1 MQQLTFLGK
10 NSVAWQEVREPVL
23 QSEQEAIVRPF
34 AAARCDGDSFFLFH
48 DYRKVMP
55 LGVNLNYLD
64 PKVLDVFGN
73 PPLQP
78 PFGVGHEAIGEVTEI
93 GSAVK
98 NVRRGDVV
106 VVPWAISCGHCNPCR
121 RQLPANCSRTDK
133 KTLVSAYGFGAGM
146 GDFGGMVS
154 DKIRVPFADA
164 MLVKIP
170 EGVNPIH
177 CASLSDNISDAYRS
191 VGPQLDKF
199 PEAPV
204 LVFGGNAKSIG
215 LYAAALAVAKGS
227 TQVDYVDD
235 NLERLTIAARVG
247 ANPIELRKKQ
257 KVSTLSGVLIKE
269 GYPIVVDASGS
280 VTKLA
285 FGIQNLAPG
294 GTATGVAFYVKKRN
308 SLPLWEMYLRSATL
322 HVGISHS
329 RRDIPDVFPLIK
341 SGKFKPEK
349 ITTMLA
355 DWSDAPEA
363 YLELSTKLIIHRQ
376 PLNNSN

>member
-10 NSVAWQEVREPVL
+10 NRVDWREVAEPTL
-23 QSEQEAIVRPF
+23 QSEREAIVRPF
-34 AAARCDGDSFFLFH
+34 VAARCDGDSLFLFH
-48 DYRKVMP
+48 NYRKAMP
-55 LGVNLNYLD
+55 LGVNLHYLD
-64 PKVLDVFGN
+64 PKVLDAFGN

-98 NVRRGDVV
+98 NVKQGDVV
-106 VVPWAISCGHCNPCR
+106 VVPWAISCGKCQPCYQ
-121 RQLPANCSRTDK
+121 QLPANCSRNGK
-133 KTLVSAYGFGAGM
+133 KTLISAYGFGAGT
-146 GDFGGMVS
+146 GGFGGMVS
-154 DKIRVPFADA
+154 DKIRIPFADA

-170 EGVNPIH
+170 EGIDPVH

-204 LVFGGNAKSIG
+204 LIFGGNAKSIG

-227 TQVDYVDD
+227 VQVDYVDD

-247 ANPIELRKKQ
+247 ANPIELRKRQ
-257 KVSTLSGVLIKE
+257 KVDTLSSALRKD
-269 GYPIVVDASGS
+269 GYPIAVDASGS
-280 VTKLA
+280 VSKLA
-285 FGIQNLAPG
+285 FAIQNLAPG

-308 SLPLWEMYLRSATL
+308 SLPLWEMYLKSATL

-329 RRDIPDVFPLIK
+329 RRDIPNVFPLIQSK
-341 SGKFKPEK
+341 KFQPEK
-349 ITTMLA
+349 ITTMLT
-355 DWSDAPEA
+355 DWSDAPKA
-363 YLELSTKLIIHRQ
+363 YLEQTTKLVVFRER
-376 PLNNSN
+376 LNQN